1 MVYRIAYH
9 LLNNHNFRKNIWNNI
24 DTYSISIYNISFMF
38 DNDRFVRYNIF
49 CKYEL
54 QLMNRR
60 VVNLSTSKKVSKV
73 QEALSQYIGSD
84 VKLKANSGRRKFIE
98 RTGVLEGTYSNLFV
112 VRVEEKSVER
122 KMSFSYADLL
132 TGNVV
137 LVIHRDGK
145 DYRLVVNQN

>member
-1 MVYRIAYH
+1 MST
-9 LLNNHNFRKNIWNNI
+9 NKNVA
-24 DTYSISIYNISFMF
+24 
-38 DNDRFVRYNIF
+38 R
-49 CKYEL
+49 
-54 QLMNRR
+54 
-60 VVNLSTSKKVSKV
+60 V
-73 QEALSQYIGSD
+73 QEALSRYVGSD

-137 LVIHRDGK
+137 LSIHRDGK
-145 DYRLVVNQN
+145 DYRLAIKQD